1 MRIMLIGPPG
11 GGKGT
16 QAKKLAATYHIPQIS
31 TGDILREA
39 VSNETKLGVQ
49 AKKYLDAG
57 ELVPDSVMLN
67 LIRETLH
74 SEKCQSGFI
83 LDGFPRTI
91 PQAEGLDDLLEELSM
106 HLNYVIALEVED
118 NVILDR
124 LTSRRCCRNCGAIYN
139 VHNNPPEVPGVC
151 DKCGGELYQ
160 RDDDKPETIKNRLE
174 VYREQTQPLL
184 EYYRKKDLL
193 NTIDGN
199 QHIQSVWDDIQSVVN
214 SGSLTSA

>member
-74 SEKCQSGFI
+74 SEKCQAGFI

-91 PQAEGLDDLLEELSM
+91 PQAEGLDELLEELNM

-139 VHNNPPEVPGVC
+139 LHNNRPEVPGVC

-199 QHIQSVWDDIQSVVN
+199 QHIQSVWNDIQSVVN